1 MLYHIIRQTLYVSV
15 PLMIIALGGLF
26 SERSGIINIA
36 LEGIMVFGSFF
47 GILTMHLLQDVIS
60 GQVLYILALAI
71 ASISGIVIAAL
82 HAYASINMNADQTI
96 SGTAINLFAP
106 AFTIFLARLF
116 YSVKEIPFK
125 NTFLIREVPI
135 LSDIPILG
143 PILFQRTYI
152 STFIGIALLFYVRF
166 LMYNTRFGLRLRA
179 AGDNPHAL
187 EAAGVSV
194 HKMRWTAVL
203 ISGALAGMGGLMLT
217 VPISTAFS
225 GTANGYGFL
234 AIAILIFGQ
243 WEPRPILY
251 TSLFFS
257 VTLVISNTYS
267 AIPFLL
273 RLKIP
278 EEIFKMLPYL
288 ATIIVLFFTSKTSA
302 APKAL
307 GEPYDQG
314 KR

>member
-1 MLYHIIRQTLYVSV
+1 MLFHIMRQTLYVAV
-15 PLMIIALGGLF
+15 PLMIVALGGLF

-36 LEGIMVFGSFF
+36 LEGIMVFASFF
-47 GILTMHLLQDVIS
+47 GILIMHILEDSMS
-60 GQVLYILALAI
+60 GQALYLIALLVA
-71 ASISGIVIAAL
+71 ALSGMFIAAF

-106 AFTIFLARLF
+106 AFTIYTARLF

-125 NTFLIREVPI
+125 NTFLIREIPI
-135 LSDIPILG
+135 LSKIPLLG
-143 PILFQRTYI
+143 PVLFQRTYI
-152 STFIGIALLFYVRF
+152 STFIGIALLFFVRF
-166 LMYNTRFGLRLRA
+166 LLYETRFGLRLRA

-194 HKMRWTAVL
+194 HRMRWLAVV

-243 WEPRPILY
+243 WQPRPILY

-257 VTLVISNTYS
+257 LTLVISNTYS

-273 RLKIP
+273 RLNIP

-288 ATIIVLFFTSKTSA
+288 ATLIVLFFTSKTST

>member
-1 MLYHIIRQTLYVSV
+1 MLFHIMRQTLYVAV
-15 PLMIIALGGLF
+15 PLMIVALGGLF

-36 LEGIMVFGSFF
+36 LEGIMVFASFF
-47 GILTMHLLQDVIS
+47 GILIMHILEDSMS
-60 GQVLYILALAI
+60 GQVLYLIALLVA
-71 ASISGIVIAAL
+71 ALSGMFIAAF

-106 AFTIFLARLF
+106 AFTIYTARLF

-125 NTFLIREVPI
+125 NTFLIREIPL
-135 LSDIPILG
+135 LSKIPLLG
-143 PILFQRTYI
+143 PVLFQRTYI
-152 STFIGIALLFYVRF
+152 STFIGIALLFFVRF
-166 LMYNTRFGLRLRA
+166 LLYETRFGLRLRA

-194 HKMRWTAVL
+194 HRMRWIAVV

-243 WEPRPILY
+243 WQPRPILY

-257 VTLVISNTYS
+257 LTLVISNTYS

-273 RLKIP
+273 RLNIP

-288 ATIIVLFFTSKTSA
+288 ATLIVLFFTSKTST